1 MRTFE
6 INKIHIMDFCQISVL
21 ILSEFE
27 GKFFFFHQK
36 TINFYS
42 PRNHQKTYGFMMV
55 SVERK
60 VNNRLYCLLLEATFG
75 NDPKGYIQLT
85 YAFSV

>member
-27 GKFFFFHQK
+27 GKLFFFLIRK
-36 TINFYS
+36 PLTSIL
-42 PRNHQKTYGFMMV
+42 PEIIRKPMV
-55 SVERK
+55 S
-60 VNNRLYCLLLEATFG
+60 
-75 NDPKGYIQLT
+75 
-85 YAFSV
+85 